1 MEAEIKDRPA
11 FAHVVVTLGP
21 GESIT
26 AEADAM
32 ATMAAELELETTLNG
47 GFFSALGKRLFGREP
62 MFINSFTNNTMQ
74 EKQVMFSQGIPGDI
88 MSIELNGNSFCLQP
102 GAYLCSTPGVELG
115 LKWAGVK
122 SWISREGL
130 CKLEVSGH
138 GTVWYGAY
146 GGMVEKEVDGEYI
159 VDTSHLVGYDPSL
172 SFNVQ
177 LAGGFFSSLFGGEGL
192 VTRLEGRGMAV
203 IQTRSLSGL
212 AGWLN
217 PRLE

>member
-11 FAHVVVTLGP
+11 FAHVVVTLSP

-32 ATMAAELELETTLNG
+32 ATMAAELEMETRLNG
-47 GFFSALGKRLFGREP
+47 GFFSALAKRMFGREP
-62 MFINSFTNNTMQ
+62 MFINSFANNTMQ
-74 EKQVMFSQGIPGDI
+74 EKEIMFSQGIPGDI
-88 MSIELNGNSFCLQP
+88 MSMELNGNSFCLQP
-102 GAYLCSTPGVELG
+102 GAYLCSTPGVKLG
-115 LKWAGVK
+115 LKWAGFK

-130 CKLEVSGH
+130 CKLEVSGN

-146 GGMVEKEVDGEYI
+146 GGMVEKQVEGEYI

-172 SFNVQ
+172 SFNIQ

-192 VTRLEGRGMAV
+192 VTRLEGTGTAI

-217 PRLE
+217 PKLR